1 MQMISAPAL
10 SDPNQAASPEVVL
23 DILSKR
29 FSCREFDSSE
39 IDQATLS
46 QIVNDGLQAPSS
58 CNHQNWH
65 FVIVTEPEIKR
76 RARDISGG
84 NHHFEFCSAL
94 IYLCFQKGWTHD
106 NFSIVQSVSAACYH
120 MVISAHLRGLS
131 SIWNAGIGDKTAIA
145 DMLGIPP
152 TFEIQGALCVGRAKP
167 TAPQMKAPRR
177 PEGEVF
183 SFGRFNR
190 PSHAVYPAKPAPAYP
205 YFAISGRRNPFAEW
219 RPATWG
225 WDRVS
230 DFRGYA
236 VWAKSPIAGVYQS
249 RRQGDATNVE
259 TALVGAIRQGETLV
273 DVLPWGG
280 THTAV
285 LAATLPE
292 GADLKVAELSD
303 GNLVF
308 IKERL
313 RQEGYSGTVDGLL
326 MKGGA
331 IPLADASVD
340 VVTIFQ
346 TLEHMPDP
354 ARFLD
359 EVRRILKPGGR
370 AVVTARNMNSL
381 FGLNYRREMRKG
393 QVPNQGPFEPLPAR
407 QVRRMLAER
416 FTIIDEAGISLRTD
430 SDATV
435 YRGRAR
441 FFCRLYTACV
451 TKAAQ

>member
-1 MQMISAPAL
+1 MQMTHALDQTAPKPDVSAQDVLETL
-10 SDPNQAASPEVVL
+10 SQ
-23 DILSKR
+23 R
-29 FSCREFDSSE
+29 YSCREFDSSE

-46 QIVNDGLQAPSS
+46 QIVIDGLQAPSS

-65 FVIVTEPEIKR
+65 FIVVTDPEMKR
-76 RARDISGG
+76 RARTISGG

-106 NFSIVQSVSAACYH
+106 NFSIVQSVSASCYH
-120 MVISAHLRGLS
+120 MMISAHLRGLS
-131 SIWNAGIGDKTAIA
+131 SIWNAGIGDKRAIA
-145 DMLGIPP
+145 EMLGVPP
-152 TFEIQGALCVGRAKP
+152 TFEIQGALCVGRPKP
-167 TAPQMKAPRR
+167 SAPKMKAPRR
-177 PEGEVF
+177 PEDEVF
-183 SFGRFNR
+183 SYNGFKR
-190 PSHAVYPAKPAPAYP
+190 PAHAVYPAKPAPAYP
-205 YFAISGRRNPFAEW
+205 YFEISGRRNPFAEW
-219 RPATWG
+219 RPAIWG
-225 WDRVS
+225 WERVA

-236 VWAKSPIAGVYQS
+236 VWAKSPIAGVFQS
-249 RRQGDATNVE
+249 RRQGDATDVE
-259 TALVGAIRQGETLV
+259 IAMVGAVKPGETIV
-273 DVLPWGG
+273 DVMPWGG
-280 THTAV
+280 THTAA
-285 LAATLPE
+285 LAAVLPE

-313 RQEGYSGTVDGLL
+313 RQEGYGGSVDGLL

-331 IPLADASVD
+331 IPLADDSVD

-346 TLEHMPDP
+346 TLEHMPEP
-354 ARFLD
+354 ATLLN

-370 AVVTARNMNSL
+370 AVITARNMNSL

-416 FTIIDEAGISLRTD
+416 FTITDEAGISLKTA

-435 YRGRAR
+435 HRGRAR
-441 FFCRLYTACV
+441 FFCRIYTACV
-451 TKAAQ
+451 TKAA